1 LKRKKK
7 KKERHLYK
15 RRREMQE
22 IMKMVIEGGK
32 ERTSDPTKA
41 AN

>member
-1 LKRKKK
+1 
-7 KKERHLYK
+7 
-15 RRREMQE
+15 MQE

-32 ERTSDPTKA
+32 ERTRDPTKA

>member
-1 LKRKKK
+1 LNKKET
-7 KKERHLYK
+7 KERHLYK
-15 RRREMQE
+15 SRREMQE

-32 ERTSDPTKA
+32 ERTRDPTKA